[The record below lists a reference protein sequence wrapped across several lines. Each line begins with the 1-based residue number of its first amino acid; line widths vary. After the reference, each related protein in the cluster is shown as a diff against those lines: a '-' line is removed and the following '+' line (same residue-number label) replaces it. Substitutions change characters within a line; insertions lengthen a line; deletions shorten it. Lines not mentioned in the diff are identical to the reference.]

1 MVNVF
6 SYGGGQGE
14 EQRFGQTEQLE
25 AHLLGFLRERQHSD
39 ALADANQCLVPSENQ
54 TRRATCVW
62 PPVSDG
68 V

>member
-14 EQRFGQTEQLE
+14 EQRLGQTEQFE

-54 TRRATCVW
+54 TRRV
-62 PPVSDG
+62 
-68 V
+68 